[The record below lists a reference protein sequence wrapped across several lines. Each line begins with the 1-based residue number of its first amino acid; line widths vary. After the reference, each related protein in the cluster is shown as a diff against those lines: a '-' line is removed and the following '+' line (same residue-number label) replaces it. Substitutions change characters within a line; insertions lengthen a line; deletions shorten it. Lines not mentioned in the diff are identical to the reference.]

1 MTSPAGGPSTDPASG
16 SAGHLASPETGESAD
31 ESLPPFLAA
40 LSLVVFTAVSVLS
53 AVIEVTL
60 VPLRHGTTVVPI
72 TVALAAIGNWVVPT
86 LSRRAVPV
94 AGAAIAPAVAWVLT
108 VIVLSS
114 ARPEGDVLLVGTK
127 PLEYVTYGLLA
138 AGILS
143 AMVAVVR
150 GQARQPGSASRGAAS
165 RGAAS
170 QGAASR
176 GAASQ
181 GSVSERSAGRDSAGH
196 GPTAGRGPT
205 AARSVGRG
213 PRR

>member
-1 MTSPAGGPSTDPASG
+1 MMSSPADGLPPASAIR
-16 SAGHLASPETGESAD
+16 AGGQPAPAGTD
-31 ESLPPFLAA
+31 ERSDEPLTPVLAA
-40 LSLVVFTAVSVLS
+40 LSIVVFTAVAVLS

-72 TVALAAIGNWVVPT
+72 TVVLAAIGNCVIPT

-108 VIVLSS
+108 VILLSS

-127 PLEYVTYGLLA
+127 PLEYVTYGLLG

-143 AMVAVVR
+143 AMVTVVR
-150 GQARQPGSASRGAAS
+150 GQARALGPSAGGAA
-165 RGAAS
+165 R
-170 QGAASR
+170 
-176 GAASQ
+176 
-181 GSVSERSAGRDSAGH
+181 RSPPAGRRAE
-196 GPTAGRGPT
+196 
-205 AARSVGRG
+205 G

>member
-1 MTSPAGGPSTDPASG
+1 MMSAPAEGPPPAIEPGGQPVR
-16 SAGHLASPETGESAD
+16 AGTEERPD
-31 ESLPPFLAA
+31 EPLTPWLAA
-40 LSLVVFTAVSVLS
+40 LSIVVFTAVSVLS

-72 TVALAAIGNWVVPT
+72 TVVLAAIGNCAIPT

-127 PLEYVTYGLLA
+127 PLEYVTYGLLG

-143 AMVAVVR
+143 AMVTVVR
-150 GQARQPGSASRGAAS
+150 GQTRALGSAAP
-165 RGAAS
+165 
-170 QGAASR
+170 
-176 GAASQ
+176 
-181 GSVSERSAGRDSAGH
+181 RSARRS
-196 GPTAGRGPT
+196 PPAGRR
-205 AARSVGRG
+205 AEG